1 MSELEPEV
9 TLLAEAVQSFVSSMG
24 DGDSVLVSQ
33 ALVIYEVVGFDEDGN
48 TWRKVSYTC
57 PTDNFSLTG
66 ALGLVDAGR
75 FYIRRAILGTEDE

>member
-1 MSELEPEV
+1 MSELAPEV
-9 TLLAEAVQSFVSSMG
+9 TLLAEAIQSFASS
-24 DGDSVLVSQ
+24 DGDNVLVSQ
-33 ALVIYEVVGFDEDGN
+33 ALVIYEVVGFNEDGS